1 MGIMAEKEARREQNK
16 EYAPRQVEHAASL
29 DEIEQ
34 GSLMDFSGKGCN
46 VGIVNRFSS
55 NKPYLLG
62 ESLES
67 RGFKVELLN
76 LSDMSIRDS
85 TVFHRGKIVDVGVVI
100 SRLSEN
106 IYRGTADLFLA
117 LESQGILLWN
127 PSSVLSVCADK
138 LVTQELL
145 SAADVPVVPTKPVF
159 PGHVVMNQEVVKPRI
174 GAGGRDVL
182 FSGQVPLTTIE
193 SWVSQPYVGSP
204 ESFRRVLTVGSD
216 IIAVYERIPQPGI
229 QVNNIDKGGT
239 RRFLTVDDE
248 VRKIVNQILNVLSD
262 SAVLGIDLTSD
273 FSVLEVNGAP
283 GIPDVCLNQVADKLS
298 DKLNSL

>member
-1 MGIMAEKEARREQNK
+1 MAEKEARREQNR

-34 GSLMDFSGKGCN
+34 GSLMDFSGKICN

-55 NKPYLLG
+55 NKPYLLA
-62 ESLES
+62 EALKS
-67 RGFKVELLN
+67 RGFEVELLN

-85 TVFHRGKIVDVGVVI
+85 TVFHGDKAVDVDVVI

-127 PSSVLSVCADK
+127 PSSVLGVCADK
-138 LVTQELL
+138 LETQELL

-283 GIPDVCLNQVADKLS
+283 GIPDVCLDQVADKLS

>member
-1 MGIMAEKEARREQNK
+1 MAEKEARREQNR

-34 GSLMDFSGKGCN
+34 GSLMDFSGKICN

-55 NKPYLLG
+55 NKPYLLA
-62 ESLES
+62 EALKS

-85 TVFHRGKIVDVGVVI
+85 TVFHGDKAVDVDVVI

-127 PSSVLSVCADK
+127 PSSVLGVCADK
-138 LVTQELL
+138 LETQELL

-283 GIPDVCLNQVADKLS
+283 GIPDVCLDQVADKLS

>member
-1 MGIMAEKEARREQNK
+1 MDEKEARREQNK

-34 GSLMDFSGKGCN
+34 GSLMDFSGKICN

-55 NKPYLLG
+55 NKPYLLA
-62 ESLES
+62 EALKS
-67 RGFKVELLN
+67 RGFEVELLN

-85 TVFHRGKIVDVGVVI
+85 TVFHGDKAVDVDVVI

-127 PSSVLSVCADK
+127 PSSVLGVCADK
-138 LVTQELL
+138 LETQELL

-283 GIPDVCLNQVADKLS
+283 GIPDVCLDQVADKLS

>member
-1 MGIMAEKEARREQNK
+1 MAEKEARREQNK

-85 TVFHRGKIVDVGVVI
+85 TVFHRDKIVDVDVVI

-145 SAADVPVVPTKPVF
+145 SAADVPVVPTKPVL

-193 SWVSQPYVGSP
+193 SWVSQPYVSSP

-239 RRFLTVDDE
+239 RRFLTVDKE

-262 SAVLGIDLTSD
+262 SAVLGIDLTIE
-273 FSVLEVNGAP
+273 FSP
-283 GIPDVCLNQVADKLS
+283 
-298 DKLNSL
+298 

>member
-1 MGIMAEKEARREQNK
+1 MDEKEARREQNK

-34 GSLMDFSGKGCN
+34 GSLMNFTGKICN

-55 NKPYLLG
+55 NKPYLLA
-62 ESLES
+62 EALKS

-85 TVFHRGKIVDVGVVI
+85 TVFHGDKAVDVDVVI

-127 PSSVLSVCADK
+127 PSSVLGVCADK
-138 LVTQELL
+138 LETQELL
-145 SAADVPVVPTKPVF
+145 SAADVPVVPTKPVL

-204 ESFRRVLTVGSD
+204 ESFKRVLTVGSD
-216 IIAVYERIPQPGI
+216 IIDVYERIPQPGI
-229 QVNNIDKGGT
+229 QVNNIEKGGT
-239 RRFLTVDDE
+239 RRFLTVDNE
-248 VRKIVNQILNVLSD
+248 VRKIVNQILTVLPD
-262 SAVLGIDLTSD
+262 SAVLGIDLTGD

-283 GIPDVCLNQVADKLS
+283 GIPDVCLDKVADKLS